1 MAPVAKR
8 RSQLTSFTSGFH
20 ARCNRSDHHR
30 GHLELVGAIDDAVT
44 RGDPR
49 KVGVDRPDRAGVVL
63 SHQKSYRPI
72 QTGIR
77 IRRYELGAEWRIAED
92 QQRGRIELDA
102 GPGRELGLVNFAE
115 KP

>member
-1 MAPVAKR
+1 MMKLCEHGRKCRVALIAIADRYLTHRLPRNGSGREAP
-8 RSQLTSFTSGFH
+8 SQLTSFTSGFH

-63 SHQKSYRPI
+63 SLSLIHISEPTR
-72 QTGIR
+72 
-77 IRRYELGAEWRIAED
+77 L
-92 QQRGRIELDA
+92 
-102 GPGRELGLVNFAE
+102 
-115 KP
+115 